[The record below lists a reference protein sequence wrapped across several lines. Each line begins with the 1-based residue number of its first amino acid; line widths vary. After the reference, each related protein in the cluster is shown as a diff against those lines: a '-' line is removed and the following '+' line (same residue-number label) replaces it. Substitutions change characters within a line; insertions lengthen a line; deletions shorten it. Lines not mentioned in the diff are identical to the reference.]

1 MLGNGSLSPTGW
13 CGCEQP
19 GAWPLSRLAGGWG
32 LGLFLSWLMLM
43 WLALSG
49 ALSDSCSQG
58 LTQGQVGLA
67 DHTFGAEQASGQ
79 LSAVII
85 AGQRGQGG

>member
-1 MLGNGSLSPTGW
+1 
-13 CGCEQP
+13 
-19 GAWPLSRLAGGWG
+19 
-32 LGLFLSWLMLM
+32 MLM

-49 ALSDSCSQG
+49 TLSDSCSQG